1 MNMKRL
7 FLALLIAAYGG
18 PLAMAQAG
26 TVSGTIS
33 ANPVGAPAKIKIT
46 KDPTVCGTKG
56 TLVKEALLVSK
67 SGGLANAI
75 VEIMGAGKSKPGKV
89 QIAQEG
95 CRFNPHV
102 IIIPAASSLVV
113 NNTDGIM
120 HNFHSFAFENDPVNF
135 AQPGD
140 MKTKTIKGE
149 NFEFPEVV
157 QIKCDVHEWMLSWA
171 LVTESAYAVVTDKNG
186 KFSIPNVPPGKYK
199 VKIWHETLGEKVMD
213 IEVKAGATAFNHKMA
228 K

>member
-1 MNMKRL
+1 MNMKRF
-7 FLALLIAAYGG
+7 FLALLVAAYGG
-18 PLAMAQAG
+18 SLAMAEAG

-33 ANPVGAPAKIKIT
+33 ANPAGKPAKIKIT
-46 KDPTVCGTKG
+46 KDPQVCGKKVP
-56 TLVKEALLVSK
+56 LVKEGLLVSK

-75 VEIMGAGKSKPGKV
+75 VEIIGAGKAKPGKV
-89 QIAQEG
+89 QLNQDG
-95 CRFNPHV
+95 CHFDPHV
-102 IIIPAASSLVV
+102 VVIPSTSSLVV
-113 NNTDGIM
+113 NNKDGIM

-149 NFEFPEVV
+149 NFEFPEIV

-171 LVTESAYAVVTDKNG
+171 LVTENAHVAVTDANG
-186 KFSIPNVPPGKYK
+186 KFSIPDVPPGKYK
-199 VKIWHETLGEKVMD
+199 VKIWHETLGEKVQD
-213 IEVKAGATAFNHKMA
+213 LEVKGGATAFNFKMA

>member
-1 MNMKRL
+1 MNMKRF
-7 FLALLIAAYGG
+7 FLALLVAAFSGS
-18 PLAMAQAG
+18 LAMAEAG

-33 ANPVGAPAKIKIT
+33 ANPVGAPAKIKVT
-46 KDPTVCGTKG
+46 KDPQVCGKKG
-56 TLVKEALLVSK
+56 VLVKEGLLVSK

-75 VEIMGAGKSKPGKV
+75 IEIVGAGKSKPGKV

-95 CRFNPHV
+95 CRFIPHV
-102 IIIPAASSLVV
+102 IVIPSTSSLVV
-113 NNTDGIM
+113 NNKDGIM

-140 MKTKTIKGE
+140 MKIKTIKGE

-171 LVTESAYAVVTDKNG
+171 LVTESAYTAITDANG

-213 IEVKAGATAFNHKMA
+213 IEVKGGTTAFNLKMA